1 MYQTAFNF
9 FIFLQVMYFTVTS
22 PYVLMIILLIRG
34 LTLEGAMDGIKF
46 YLVPDFSKLLKFQVK
61 AKRL

>member
-1 MYQTAFNF
+1 
-9 FIFLQVMYFTVTS
+9 MYFTVTS
-22 PYVLMIILLIRG
+22 PYILMIILLIRG

-61 AKRL
+61 YALIISQYNSL